1 MEKLKDFYE
10 IETKLAKIYQ
20 KYYHVLEL
28 YSQQDISLEI
38 YQKLSD
44 RYSFQLEETLL
55 LENEFWKNCDLKR
68 DFSFFSK
75 SDAEDI
81 SFLFD
86 SNLNPK
92 KRIWFLLKQRA
103 FLMKLKQF
111 SSKDFLPFY
120 EKKKIYDQ
128 FCAYEFVHQF
138 FRICDKN
145 STYFIE
151 KTNFFFQF
159 YRNLLYYSG
168 SFQEYFKEIRKL
180 FKKSGFSFS
189 EYDLY
194 KSLVVQDNFELLL
207 ETLNELDDPSFECC
221 FRDADFQI
229 LFSSYVQNFEESSLV
244 DDILT
249 FFIEK
254 EERRKKLT
262 SLMKQIP
269 AVKLHVVK

>member
-1 MEKLKDFYE
+1 M
-10 IETKLAKIYQ
+10 AKIYQ

-68 DFSFFSK
+68 EFSFFSK